1 MAPAMVD
8 ATHATFPSAPPM
20 APAGIARLLAELLPE
35 SRATE
40 GETALELVS
49 DAAQP
54 PRLIESEIVEDRE
67 LRARRVSDGPLAGFA
82 AFLDGTQE
90 TRVAR
95 YLASGVPIVI
105 GTVGAVIRERRD
117 RRMFTWRHSV
127 ERRVYAPRALL
138 PADAWL
144 RLTSRGL
151 DVVDSIQRDD
161 GADTAPEHPLALRES
176 AVHRVQRDRES
187 AEAALAVDWCA
198 RDARPILIDG
208 GISGT
213 ESVARSSCPVGVV
226 KSHRTLYARGD
237 ALTTILSLEQA
248 CRSSVFLVTSP
259 KRTTVASWYLR
270 IRDPRGH
277 DPMWGLVRIEAAE
290 PGAEDARAIGRR
302 ADLVSRW
309 ILAEATPL
317 SLPDA
322 RWDKMVYG
330 VRDCEQFL
338 RAAR

>member
-1 MAPAMVD
+1 MASTTVD
-8 ATHATFPSAPPM
+8 ATLATRPSTAPS

-40 GETALELVS
+40 GEAALELTS
-49 DAAQP
+49 DSTKP
-54 PRLIESEIVEDRE
+54 PNLIEAEIVEDRE
-67 LRARRVSDGPLAGFA
+67 LRARSVGGSALAGFA

-90 TRVAR
+90 TQVAR
-95 YLASGVPIVI
+95 YLPGGVPIVI

-117 RRMFTWRHSV
+117 RRMATWRHIV

-138 PADAWL
+138 SADAWL

-151 DVVDSIQRDD
+151 DVVDAAPPDD
-161 GADTAPEHPLALRES
+161 EHDSAREHPLALRDN
-176 AVHRVQRDRES
+176 AKHRVQQDRES
-187 AEAALAVDWCA
+187 AEATLAVDWCA

-213 ESVARSSCPVGVV
+213 EAVARSSCAIGVV

-237 ALTTILSLEQA
+237 ALTTILSLEQG
-248 CRSSVFLVTSP
+248 CRSSAFLVTSP
-259 KRTTVASWYLR
+259 RRTTVASWYLR
-270 IRDPRGH
+270 IRDPRGRE
-277 DPMWGLVRIEAAE
+277 PMWGLVRVEAASSHE
-290 PGAEDARAIGRR
+290 HPISER
-302 ADLVSRW
+302 ADLISRW

-338 RAAR
+338 RATR